1 MKISKAEIA
10 RQVGISRSTLY
21 EEIKRGTVMQM
32 NSDLTYC
39 KKYFSDVGQR
49 VYGFRRKNSRK
60 PFKISQVEDFM
71 NFAEEKILKDKWS
84 PDSVCGYAILHNLF
98 DKVVCTKT
106 LYNYIELQLTKIK
119 NIDLKQKLRRKP
131 KKNSSH
137 EYLKKLVP

>member
-84 PDSVCGYAILHNLF
+84 PDSV
-98 DKVVCTKT
+98 
-106 LYNYIELQLTKIK
+106 
-119 NIDLKQKLRRKP
+119 
-131 KKNSSH
+131 
-137 EYLKKLVP
+137 